1 MSKMKKYLLTGIS
14 YVLVAALAIGGTFA
28 YLQDTDEDVNVMTL
42 GNVQIE
48 QIEHRLSMRRNG
60 GVTILDDAYNS
71 NPAGAKMALEVL
83 RDFNRKEGSR
93 RIVVTPGFVEMGES
107 QERNNRQL
115 GRNIAESAD
124 WAFVVNKVNRDA
136 IVQGLQDR
144 EFAAERIV
152 VADSFAEASAK
163 LAQMMQAGDIVLYEN
178 DLPDSFK

>member
-1 MSKMKKYLLTGIS
+1 MIRIRDISLPAEHDANQLLFEAAKLLKIIGDFERIS
-14 YVLVAALAIGGTFA
+14 DHAV
-28 YLQDTDEDVNVMTL
+28 
-42 GNVQIE
+42 
-48 QIEHRLSMRRNG
+48 
-60 GVTILDDAYNS
+60 
-71 NPAGAKMALEVL
+71 
-83 RDFNRKEGSR
+83 
-93 RIVVTPGFVEMGES
+93 
-107 QERNNRQL
+107 
-115 GRNIAESAD
+115 NIAESAD

>member
-1 MSKMKKYLLTGIS
+1 
-14 YVLVAALAIGGTFA
+14 
-28 YLQDTDEDVNVMTL
+28 
-42 GNVQIE
+42 
-48 QIEHRLSMRRNG
+48 
-60 GVTILDDAYNS
+60 
-71 NPAGAKMALEVL
+71 
-83 RDFNRKEGSR
+83 
-93 RIVVTPGFVEMGES
+93 MGES

-115 GRNIAESAD
+115 GRDIAESAD